1 MTSGGDTAHLDEAVR
16 PILHLPDERRIAT
29 IDRDRWIGYGRA
41 QDAIGELERILR
53 SERRQRPD
61 NLLIVGAS
69 NNGKTAIARR
79 FVARMLPPEDPGAQI
94 SRIPVTM
101 IQAPNGPRIPQLLSA
116 IRAAL
121 GQPAGRRESTAQLR
135 LETYRTMLAVGLR
148 LLLIDDLHDIRGS
161 GVTSMLV
168 ELREIGSVVGVS
180 LGCFATREIAYV
192 LRQDEQFANRLELM
206 TLPRWRIE
214 DDDYWRLLHTFGRRL
229 PLRAPSNLTDPDLAA
244 HILARA
250 DGLIGAV
257 TRLLRQAAVEAVRT
271 GHERIDRAMLDR
283 ISTTTPA
290 TIEALASSERF

>member
-1 MTSGGDTAHLDEAVR
+1 MSGDAGHLDEAAR
-16 PILHLPDERRIAT
+16 PDLLLPDAQRIAR

-41 QDAIGELERILR
+41 REAFDELDRILR

-79 FVARMLPPEDPGAQI
+79 FLARMLPPEDATAQA

-101 IQAPNGPRIPQLLSA
+101 IQAPNGPRIPQLLAS

-121 GQPAGRRESTAQLR
+121 GQPAGRRETTAQSR
-135 LETYRTMLAVGLR
+135 QETYRIMRGVGLR
-148 LLLIDDLHDIRGS
+148 LLLVDDLHNIRGP
-161 GVTSMLV
+161 GVASMLV
-168 ELREIGSVVGVS
+168 ELREIGSVAGVS
-180 LGCFATREIAYV
+180 LGCFATREIAYA
-192 LRQDEQFANRLELM
+192 LRQNDQLANRFELK
-206 TLPRWRIE
+206 TLPRWRME
-214 DDDYWRLLHTFGRRL
+214 DPDYARLLFTLERRL
-229 PLRAPSNLTDPDLAA
+229 PLRSASGLASA
-244 HILARA
+244 GLAEHILARA

-283 ISTTTPA
+283 VGVTTPA
-290 TIEALASSERF
+290 AIEALATSEQF

>member
-1 MTSGGDTAHLDEAVR
+1 
-16 PILHLPDERRIAT
+16 
-29 IDRDRWIGYGRA
+29 
-41 QDAIGELERILR
+41 
-53 SERRQRPD
+53 
-61 NLLIVGAS
+61 
-69 NNGKTAIARR
+69 
-79 FVARMLPPEDPGAQI
+79 MLPPEDPGAQI
-94 SRIPVTM
+94 SRISVTM

-168 ELREIGSVVGVS
+168 ELREIGSIVGVS

-206 TLPRWRIE
+206 TRPRWRIE
-214 DDDYWRLLHTFGRRL
+214 DEDDWRLLHTFGRRL
-229 PLRAPSNLTDPDLAA
+229 PLRVPSNLTDPDLAA

-250 DGLIGAV
+250 DGLIGAI

-283 ISTTTPA
+283 VSTTTPA
-290 TIEALASSERF
+290 TIEALAASERF